1 MTRHHKQPPSFNS
14 MDEKKPM
21 IHIAGVAQ
29 PGDLVTRVM
38 QIRCTLHMLEIL
50 AGFPVVWLKACVAIW
65 MQAAWLADR

>member
-1 MTRHHKQPPSFNS
+1 MTRHHKQPPSFNL

-50 AGFPVVWLKACVAIW
+50 VGFPVI
-65 MQAAWLADR
+65 